1 MKKIVSIILILMLAL
16 GALNACGPKMPAVP
30 EGGAENGAA
39 VEEGAVIRLASL
51 KGPTTMGLV
60 KLLSD
65 GEAGALAYGVES
77 AIYGTGDEV
86 TGLLVNG
93 DIDAAAIPANLASV
107 LYNKTNG
114 ALKVAAV
121 NTLGVLYIVENG
133 ETIQSVA
140 DLKGKTIYATGK
152 GTTPEYALRS
162 VLMWNGIDPDAD
174 VTIEYKSEA
183 TEVAALLTGESSAG
197 AVAML
202 PQPYVTTVLMQNE
215 SIRIALDL
223 TEEWKSAS
231 GKELVTGVLVVR
243 ADFIE
248 SNPGALAQF
257 LADYKVST
265 EYVNANPAQAA
276 ALIENYGIVAK
287 AAVAEK
293 ALPYCNITFVEGAE
307 MRGLLENYLTVLS
320 EQNINAV
327 GGTLPGDDFYYEA
340 K

>member
-1 MKKIVSIILILMLAL
+1 MKKLIAILLILMLAL
-16 GALNACGPKMPAVP
+16 GALTACGEKKQEEAAEP
-30 EGGAENGAA
+30 EQPV
-39 VEEGAVIRLASL
+39 VEENATLRLASL

-65 GEAGALAYGVES
+65 AEAGSLAYTVES
-77 AIYGTGDEV
+77 NIYGTADEL

-114 ALKVAAV
+114 AIKVAAI

-140 DLKGKTIYATGK
+140 DLKGRTIYATGK

-162 VLMWNGIDPDAD
+162 VLLWNDIDPDTD

-183 TEVAALLTGESSAG
+183 TEVAAMLTGDNSAG

-202 PQPYVTTVLMQNE
+202 PQPYVTSVLMQNDAL
-215 SIRIALDL
+215 RIALDL
-223 TEEWKSAS
+223 TEEWKNAS

-243 ADFIE
+243 SDYID
-248 SNPGALAQF
+248 SNPGAFTQF
-257 LADYKVST
+257 LADYKAST

-276 ALIENYGIVAK
+276 ALIEKYGIVAK
-287 AAVAEK
+287 AAIAEK
-293 ALPYCNITFVEGAE
+293 ALPYCNITFVEGAD
-307 MRGLLENYLTVLS
+307 MRALLENYLTELS
-320 EQNINAV
+320 GQNINAI
-327 GGTLPGDDFYYEA
+327 GGALPDDGFYYGA
-340 K
+340 